1 MSDRPKDYAMVTT
14 ISTVKTIYMVPMS
27 VISEECNNQGFEITE
42 DIAKAWAEDAITCEE
57 VRDAGQKFLGEN
69 IMDTHIISEARA
81 LQLFDSHNGAADKFS
96 TEEKLAYI
104 ANWKDQYT
112 WSKKDKKDI
121 IL

>member
-27 VISEECNNQGFEITE
+27 VIEADCTANGFECTDE
-42 DIAKAWAEDAITCEE
+42 LAKSWIQDSVACEE
-57 VRDAGQKFLGEN
+57 VRDAGQQFVGEN

-96 TEEKLAYI
+96 TEEKIAYI
-104 ANWKDQYT
+104 QKWKDDYT
-112 WSKKDKKDI
+112 WSQKNKKDI
-121 IL
+121 EL